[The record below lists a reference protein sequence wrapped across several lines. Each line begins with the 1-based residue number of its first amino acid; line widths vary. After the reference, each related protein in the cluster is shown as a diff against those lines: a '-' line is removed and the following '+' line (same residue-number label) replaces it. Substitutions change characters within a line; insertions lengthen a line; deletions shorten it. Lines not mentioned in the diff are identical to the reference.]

1 MLNDYT
7 ENKTCFA
14 VINYR
19 PVPVRLVERDN
30 YAGHNSVSYT
40 IQKLSADGRC
50 PMNPHT
56 GIMYGIRADSLYE
69 TEAAALDCAEARKA
83 AYIEKVCAGI
93 RSVEDL
99 VAFPLMHDIT
109 EKKTDKL
116 YPEKEMNRIA
126 YLRRAKELLNI

>member
-7 ENKTCFA
+7 VDRTCFA

-30 YAGHNSVSYT
+30 YAVRNFASYT
-40 IQKLSADGRC
+40 VQKLSADGRC

-56 GIMYGIRADSLYE
+56 GIVLGIRADSLYE
-69 TEAAALDCAEARKA
+69 TEAAARDCAEARKA
-83 AYIEKVCAGI
+83 DYIKKICASI
-93 RSVEDL
+93 RSVREL
-99 VAFPLMHDIT
+99 IEFPLTHDIL
-109 EKKTDKL
+109 EKNTDVL